1 MAKSSKKKAGK
12 SKAKLTLGIVVA
24 IMAIFVAGY
33 FVYFTGILPQL
44 LPGMT
49 ITETKDGANQKVAT
63 LSVIETN
70 YYYMNIYSMYAQY
83 GMVTKDNIDTVL
95 NQETGQTYRDLLF
108 SQGADEALSLILME
122 READSKGFRDL
133 SAAKRAAKL
142 ELESLRGIAT
152 LYGASTVDKY
162 LEAQY
167 GTGMTSRLYKKCLE
181 RSLYGDEYT
190 QYLSQFDANVA
201 PTDEAIKEQ
210 YKANPGSFEKATFHY
225 YLVTAQ
231 TKDGKAD
238 IEGAK
243 KDAQWIAD
251 KAKDEKSFR
260 DTCQLYLKGKG
271 DTEALKEYENDADPT
286 LVEPLSKTN
295 VESYYDA
302 KLSEFLF
309 AADRKEGDKT
319 VIETATG
326 AYVVFFVK
334 RSLDETKEVT
344 YRTMTLNNDAK
355 QGAKERTDEQVAA
368 DAKALE
374 EKVKQL
380 APQGLDPL
388 SFYKLVKANSDD
400 QDEMMSGG
408 YVAGTTKSDMIET
421 EDGKEADAAT
431 KAVAEWLFDESRK
444 QGDVYYFTSADKRTV
459 TVYYYEKSSAS
470 WINDARNTQATEN
483 VNKLKESL
491 KATNPQYVINSD
503 LVKKLI
509 Y

>member
-1 MAKSSKKKAGK
+1 MAKSSKKSKSGK

-33 FVYFTGILPQL
+33 FVYFSGILPQL

-49 ITETKDGANQKVAT
+49 ITETKDGATSKVAT

-95 NQETGQTYRDLLF
+95 NKETGQTYRDLLL

-122 READSKGFRDL
+122 READSKGFREL
-133 SAAKRAAKL
+133 SAAKRAAKV

-152 LYGASTVDKY
+152 LYGASTVDRY

-167 GTGMTSRLYKKCLE
+167 GTGMSSRLYKKCLE

-190 QYLSQFDANVA
+190 QYLSQFDASVA
-201 PTDEAIKEQ
+201 PTDEALKEQ
-210 YKANPGSFEKATFHY
+210 YKANPAAFENATFNY

-238 IEGAK
+238 IEAAK

-251 KAKDEKSFR
+251 KAKDSKSFR
-260 DTCQLYLKGKG
+260 DTCQIYLKGKG

-286 LVEPLSKTN
+286 LVETLSKAN
-295 VESYYDA
+295 VQSYYDA

-326 AYVVFFVK
+326 AYVVLFVK

-355 QGAKERTDEQVAA
+355 NGKERTEEQVAA
-368 DAKALE
+368 DAKVLE
-374 EKVKQL
+374 EKAKQL
-380 APQGLDPL
+380 ATAGLDPL
-388 SFYKLVKANSDD
+388 SFYKLVKANSND

-408 YVAGTTKSDMIET
+408 YVAGSTKSDLTET
-421 EDGKEADAAT
+421 EDGKEASAEVKAA
-431 KAVAEWLFDESRK
+431 AEWLFDESRK
-444 QGDVYYFTSADKRTV
+444 QGDVYFVTSADKRTV
-459 TVYYYEKSSAS
+459 TVYYFEKSSAS
-470 WINDARNTQATEN
+470 WMNDARNTQATEN

-491 KATNPQYVINSD
+491 KSTNPQYVINSD
-503 LVKKLI
+503 LIKKFI